1 MSNRL
6 NPGFEVAIVGGGI
19 VGAALA
25 LLLVRSAR
33 ITPQDILLLER
44 NAPLP
49 PQASDPFDLRVSA
62 ISPANRSMLIELGV
76 WQAMD
81 VTRITDYERMAI
93 WQEVTP
99 PDSPDV
105 LRFDAAE
112 LGEPDLGSIVE
123 NRVLQA
129 ALLHRCVHEGVQLRR
144 ERAQNIAFGP
154 AVATLDVGTSHIAA
168 QLLVGADGANSAVRE
183 AAGITV
189 QRHDY
194 GQQAIVATV
203 RGKRGHASTAWQRFL
218 STGPLALLP
227 LASGE
232 CSIVWSMIDARV
244 EALMNCVPEQFNAA
258 LDEASAGVIGD
269 IQLQGQRAV
278 FPLRSLKA
286 AHYVKDRCALVGD
299 AAHVI
304 HPLAGQGVN
313 QGLQDAAAL
322 AAAIAQRPARESVG
336 ARRALLRYERERRAG
351 NALMGSM
358 VDGLDQLF
366 TRGPV
371 PAWAAREGMALVNRS
386 AVAKRFFFT
395 RAAGHGTTRSGN

>member
-1 MSNRL
+1 MSDRD
-6 NPGFEVAIVGGGI
+6 VAIVGGGI

-33 ITPQDILLLER
+33 LAAQRILLLER
-44 NAPLP
+44 DP
-49 PQASDPFDLRVSA
+49 PQPPRAADAFDLRVSA
-62 ISPANRSMLIELGV
+62 VSPANRALLVELGV
-76 WQAMD
+76 WQVMD
-81 VTRITDYERMAI
+81 ARRIADYERMVI

-123 NRVLQA
+123 NRALQA
-129 ALLHRCVHEGVQLRR
+129 ALLKRCSQEDITVVR
-144 ERAQNIAFGP
+144 ERAGHMEFGP
-154 AVATLDVGTSHIAA
+154 DAVTLQVGTSTHTAE
-168 QLLVGADGANSAVRE
+168 LVVGADGANSAVRE
-183 AAGITV
+183 AAGIRV
-189 QRHDY
+189 QRRNY

-203 RGKRGHASTAWQRFL
+203 RGELGHAHTAWQRFL

-232 CSIVWSMIDARV
+232 CSIVWSMIDEHV
-244 EALMNCVPEQFNAA
+244 DELMACAPDQFNAA
-258 LDEASAGVIGD
+258 LTDASAGVIGR
-269 IQLQGQRAV
+269 IQLQGKRAV
-278 FPLRSLKA
+278 FPLHSLKA
-286 AHYVKDRCALVGD
+286 ARYVTDRCALVGD

-322 AAAIAQRPARESVG
+322 ASAVAGRPPRESVG

-351 NALMGSM
+351 NAVMGGM

-366 TRGPV
+366 TRAGDL

-386 AVAKRFFFT
+386 AMAKRFFFT
-395 RAAGHGTTRSGN
+395 RAAASRPSLRR